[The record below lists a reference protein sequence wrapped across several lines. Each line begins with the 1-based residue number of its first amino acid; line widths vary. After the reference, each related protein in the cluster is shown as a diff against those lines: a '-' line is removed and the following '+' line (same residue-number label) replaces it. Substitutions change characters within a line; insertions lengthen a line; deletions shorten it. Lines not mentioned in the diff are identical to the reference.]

1 MQNTRYE
8 LLNKLQAKLGDAI
21 TIYDEF
27 DGEHRLNFY
36 SVSINLGTG
45 WASSYEGGYWGDCE
59 IENDELYLNFI
70 YGNIYDAEEVDF
82 GEGTVQLKYKGGTEA
97 NGLAYTGA
105 LDKMIG
111 DSLINNYLEP
121 NNQFITCSGSLN
133 FELVQKVLMTDIGIM
148 IGVGAPTSLAIDLA
162 NKFDITLIGFVKR
175 DSFNIYT
182 NNKKVIVD

>member
-8 LLNKLQAKLGDAI
+8 LLNKLQAKLGDAVTI
-21 TIYDEF
+21 TDET
-27 DGEHRLNFY
+27 DFY
-36 SVSINLGTG
+36 AVSINLGTG

-59 IENDELYLNFI
+59 IENDELYLNFA

-111 DSLINNYLEP
+111 EKLEEITGGLLTCGGSEQGMQGHDGDDESYL
-121 NNQFITCSGSLN
+121 S
-133 FELVQKVLMTDIGIM
+133 V
-148 IGVGAPTSLAIDLA
+148 DLGEA
-162 NKFDITLIGFVKR
+162 A
-175 DSFNIYT
+175 
-182 NNKKVIVD
+182 

>member
-1 MQNTRYE
+1 MQNTRFT
-8 LLNKLQAKLGDAI
+8 LLNKLQAKLGDAVTI
-21 TIYDEF
+21 TDEG
-27 DGEHRLNFY
+27 DFY
-36 SVSINLGTG
+36 AVSINLGTG

-111 DSLINNYLEP
+111 EKLEEITGGLLTCGGSEQGMQGHDGDDESYLSVDMEE
-121 NNQFITCSGSLN
+121 CSI
-133 FELVQKVLMTDIGIM
+133 EETV
-148 IGVGAPTSLAIDLA
+148 AA
-162 NKFDITLIGFVKR
+162 
-175 DSFNIYT
+175 
-182 NNKKVIVD
+182 

>member
-8 LLNKLQAKLGDAI
+8 LLNKLQAKLGDAVTI
-21 TIYDEF
+21 TDET
-27 DGEHRLNFY
+27 DFY
-36 SVSINLGTG
+36 AVSINLGTG

-111 DSLINNYLEP
+111 EKLEEITGGLLTCGGGEQGMQGHDGDDESYL
-121 NNQFITCSGSLN
+121 S
-133 FELVQKVLMTDIGIM
+133 V
-148 IGVGAPTSLAIDLA
+148 DLGEA
-162 NKFDITLIGFVKR
+162 A
-175 DSFNIYT
+175 
-182 NNKKVIVD
+182 

>member
-1 MQNTRYE
+1 MQNTRYT
-8 LLNKLQAKLGDAI
+8 LLNKLQAKLGDAVTI
-21 TIYDEF
+21 TDEG
-27 DGEHRLNFY
+27 DFY
-36 SVSINLGTG
+36 AVSINLGTG

-111 DSLINNYLEP
+111 EKLEEITGGLLTCGGSEQGMQGHDGDDESYLSVDMEE
-121 NNQFITCSGSLN
+121 CSI
-133 FELVQKVLMTDIGIM
+133 EETV
-148 IGVGAPTSLAIDLA
+148 AA
-162 NKFDITLIGFVKR
+162 
-175 DSFNIYT
+175 
-182 NNKKVIVD
+182 